1 MKFTVPWL
9 KEHLVTDAPLSEIV
23 QTLTM
28 IGLEVDNV
36 EDKASLLKPFVIA
49 SVVSAEKHPNADRLR
64 VCMVDIGDGKPI
76 QVVCGAPNARTGM
89 KGVFSAPGTFIPGKK
104 ITLTVG
110 TIRGVES
117 RGMLCSAAEL
127 MISDD
132 HEGIIEL
139 PTDAPVGKSYIDWAG
154 GGDPVIEINLTPN
167 RPDCTGVSGIAR
179 DLGATS
185 IGTYKDNIP
194 KPVKGAFPCPV
205 KVTLDFGK
213 TPPLCPAF
221 GLRLVKG
228 VKNGPSPDW
237 LQRRLTAIGLRPIN
251 KLVDI
256 TNFITFDRGRP
267 LHVFDAAKVHG
278 NLTVRRAKNGEKLLA
293 LDGKTYTL
301 DEATCVIADEKGV
314 ESLSGIMGGEASG
327 CSDTTT
333 DVLIESALWD
343 ELNIAQTGRKL
354 GINSDAR
361 YRFERG
367 VDPAFMLPGLEL
379 ATRMVLDL
387 CGGQASEVVIAGD
400 PTPKE
405 KIIDFPLS
413 ELQRI
418 AGLKLPLADTR
429 RILEKLGFFAAGQ
442 GERVKVAVP
451 SWRPD
456 VHGRADIV
464 EELVRIV
471 GVDRVPS
478 TPFARGEN
486 ARKPV
491 LTAIQNRTRKAK
503 RALAVRGLLEAV
515 TWSFVSK
522 QEAQLFGGGKA
533 ELELANPIAAELSD
547 MRPSL
552 IPGLVMAAQ
561 RNADRGFPDTA
572 LFEVGQIFKGDRP
585 EDQLTAA
592 SGLRRALAKAS
603 GSGRHWSNK
612 TGPADVFDAKAD
624 AFAVLAAAGA
634 PMQALQIAPGGAAW
648 YHPGRSGTIQIGPQ
662 NILGH
667 FGELHPRAIA
677 ELKAEGPL
685 VAFELVLENIPEPKA
700 RPTRA
705 KSLLELS
712 PFQPVER
719 DFAFVV
725 DSAVKAADIV
735 RAAQNVDKKLISN
748 VLVFDVYEGKGIE
761 PGKKSIAIA
770 VTIQPREKTMTDAEI
785 DALSEKIVAEVTKR
799 TGGVLRA

>member
-1 MKFTVPWL
+1 MKFTLPWL
-9 KEHLVTDAPLSEIV
+9 KEHLDTDASLPEIV
-23 QTLTM
+23 DRLTM
-28 IGLEVDNV
+28 IGLEVENV

-49 SVVSAEKHPNADRLR
+49 SVISAEKHPNADRLR
-64 VCMVDIGDGKPI
+64 VCMVDVGDGKPI
-76 QVVCGAPNARTGM
+76 QVVCGAPNARAGM
-89 KGVFSAPGTFIPGKK
+89 KGVFSSPGTFIPGKN
-104 ITLTVG
+104 ITLSVG

-117 RGMLCSAAEL
+117 RGMLCSPAEL

-132 HEGIIEL
+132 HDGIIEL
-139 PTDAPVGKSYIDWAG
+139 PADAPVGKSYADWAG
-154 GGDPVIEINLTPN
+154 ASEPVIEINLTPN

-185 IGTYKDNIP
+185 IGTYKDRIP
-194 KPVKGAFPCPV
+194 KLVKGAFPCPV

-213 TPPLCPAF
+213 TPSLCPAF

-237 LQRRLTAIGLRPIN
+237 LQKRLTAIGLRPIN
-251 KLVDI
+251 ALVDI

-301 DEATCVIADEKGV
+301 DEGMCVIADDKGI

-327 CSDTTT
+327 SSEKTT

-379 ATRMVLDL
+379 ATQMVLDL
-387 CGGQASEVVIAGD
+387 CGGEASEVVVAGD

-405 KIIDFPLS
+405 KVIDFPLS
-413 ELQRI
+413 ELPRL
-418 AGLKLPLADTR
+418 AGLKLPLADVR
-429 RILEKLGFFAAGQ
+429 RVLEKLGFFAAGQ
-442 GERVKVAVP
+442 GERMKVAVP

-464 EELVRIV
+464 EEIVRII
-471 GVDRVPS
+471 GVDHVPS
-478 TPFARGEN
+478 TPFAREN
-486 ARKPV
+486 PRKPV
-491 LTAIQNRTRKAK
+491 LTAIQSRTRKAK
-503 RALAVRGLLEAV
+503 RALAARGMVEAV

-522 QEAQLFGGGKA
+522 GEAELFGGAKA

-585 EDQLTAA
+585 EDQLIAA
-592 SGLRRALAKAS
+592 SGLRHGLARAS
-603 GSGRHWSNK
+603 GSGRHWSSKAEPVN
-612 TGPADVFDAKAD
+612 VFDAKAD

-634 PMQALQIAPGGAAW
+634 PMQALQVVPGGPPW
-648 YHPGRSGTIQIGPQ
+648 FHPGRSGTIQVGPQ

-667 FGELHPRAIA
+667 FGELHPATIA
-677 ELKAEGPL
+677 ALKAEGPL
-685 VAFELVLENIPEPKA
+685 VAFEVILEKIPEPKA

-705 KSLLELS
+705 KPLLELS

-725 DSAVKAADIV
+725 DSTVKAADIV
-735 RAAQNVDKKLISN
+735 RAAQNVDKKIISN
-748 VLVFDVYEGKGIE
+748 VIVFDVYEGKGIE

-785 DALSEKIVAEVTKR
+785 DALSGKIVAEVTKR
-799 TGGVLRA
+799 TGGLLRS